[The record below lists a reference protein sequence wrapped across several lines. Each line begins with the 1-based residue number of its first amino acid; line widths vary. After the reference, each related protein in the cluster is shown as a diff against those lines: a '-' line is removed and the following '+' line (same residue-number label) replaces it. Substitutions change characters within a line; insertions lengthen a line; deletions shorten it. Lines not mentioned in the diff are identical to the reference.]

1 MCLAEGV
8 EMGTGRGAAV
18 RVVAELMDM
27 HATLGRGVTSLD
39 VEGDGC
45 GGGFGG
51 LLESH
56 GSGDLGISTEDC
68 DC

>member
-18 RVVAELMDM
+18 GVVAELMDVD
-27 HATLGRGVTSLD
+27 ATLGRGVTSCN
-39 VEGDGC
+39 VVGDSC

-51 LLESH
+51 LLESN
-56 GSGDLGISTEDC
+56 GSGDLGISAEDC